1 MRHLQHRNF
10 KIKVHQKLNKEGKT
24 PQSLKWVFKNGNLLT
39 ICLFLL
45 LLIATDEIQDHQS
58 ISGLWGE
65 SHVAHAGSQF
75 DDSRRPTLSISTRC
89 RRVDV
94 TVSVQWTSAP
104 VTRFYC
110 FCIRQNKCDK
120 NKSTTRTDSPER
132 DEPRVRAS
140 GETFISDTV
149 PDQTPRREEF
159 PWIETQERRERTT
172 ARGRATAPNLNK
184 TNEYI
189 TGLFYLSPNGF
200 TS

>member
-1 MRHLQHRNF
+1 MASNQYQWHT
-10 KIKVHQKLNKEGKT
+10 G
-24 PQSLKWVFKNGNLLT
+24 P
-39 ICLFLL
+39 
-45 LLIATDEIQDHQS
+45 S
-58 ISGLWGE
+58 INIWPL
-65 SHVAHAGSQF
+65 
-75 DDSRRPTLSISTRC
+75 
-89 RRVDV
+89 RRVTCCTRRFIIRWHSVANVERQYELQTSGCV

-159 PWIETQERRERTT
+159 PWIEPQERRERTT
-172 ARGRATAPNLNK
+172 ARSRATAPNLNK